1 MNTTTNTYV
10 YEFLGKPENVFY
22 SLIHCI
28 EKGKKKKLLWGFHSY
43 VKAYD
48 KIKEGDEVFL
58 YATSPISTYVASG
71 YVESKFIDEQKFW
84 PIDSQYGD
92 TWPKRVWIRVVYI
105 CINDDILNLL
115 RKSSQRMTINV
126 DYSQLSKYY
135 SNLKYEIRSIPT
147 SKYSPIAP
155 GVIHKIDGE
164 YANKIREILA
174 KYCIK
179 VSTSL
184 REIFKDLTKIEKS
197 TNTGLRHLQALILLH
212 FLTGKNV
219 IIIGPPGS
227 GKTSLAINI
236 CKTLGIKSHII
247 TGNPEWTPFDTIG
260 GRDINGIFRPGIIT
274 NTIIKCW
281 ENLKNSGVP
290 EFLIID
296 EINRA
301 NVDLAFGRLFTLL
314 DVKYR
319 DGPLIERT
327 EGLGDAFKDVL
338 INDNLY
344 VPYSFRIIATMNSYD
359 KALLF
364 KLGYA
369 LLRRF
374 AIVEMRRNFKFEPN
388 PQGWIEKVKEFVKEV
403 KSCDIEKSVN
413 LDIIENEFHLTRS
426 EFDDYV
432 LIDSILQIILKRFN
446 GIKGVL
452 EKLAMNLGLTSSD
465 ILSLIYKIIC
475 TINEKLSE
483 FNVEITEAPI
493 ADTIKF
499 LAVSTLL
506 DEIWASQHLVTL
518 LDEAFSS
525 YIIPQLDILGD
536 KVRAERLGLLPVKGA
551 KRLKEELEELSKMM
565 EELTLNRS
573 YKQLKRLAEGESIL

>member
-43 VKAYD
+43 VKAYN

-84 PIDSQYGD
+84 PIDSKYGD
-92 TWPKRVWIRVVYI
+92 TWPKRVWIRVEYI

-115 RKSSQRMTINV
+115 RKSSQGMAINV
-126 DYSQLSKYY
+126 DYYQLSKYY
-135 SNLKYEIRSIPT
+135 SNLKYEIGSVPA
-147 SKYSPIAP
+147 SKHSPIAR

-164 YANKIREILA
+164 YANKIRKILA
-174 KYCIK
+174 KYSIK
-179 VSTSL
+179 VSTNL
-184 REIFKDLTKIEKS
+184 REVFNDLIKVEEA
-197 TNTGLRHLQALILLH
+197 TNTGLRHLKALILLH

-236 CKTLGIKSHII
+236 CKTLGINPHII

-274 NTIIKCW
+274 NIIIRCW
-281 ENLKNSGVP
+281 ESLKNNGVF

-319 DGPLIERT
+319 DSPLIERT

-338 INDNLY
+338 INNNLY
-344 VPYSFRIIATMNSYD
+344 LPYSFRIIATMNSYD

-432 LIDSILQIILKRFN
+432 LIDSILQIILKRYN

-452 EKLAMNLGLTSSD
+452 EKLAMNLGLTYSD

-499 LAVSTLL
+499 LVISTLL
-506 DEIWASQHLVTL
+506 DEIWASQHLATL

-525 YIIPQLDILGD
+525 YIIPQLDILAD

>member
-1 MNTTTNTYV
+1 MNTTTNTYAYV
-10 YEFLGKPENVFY
+10 FQGGSVNVSY

-28 EKGKKKKLLWGFHSY
+28 EKEKKKRLLWGFHSY
-43 VKAYD
+43 VTDYD
-48 KIKEGDEVFL
+48 KIKEGDAVFL
-58 YATSPISTYVASG
+58 YATDPIKTIVASG
-71 YVESKFIDEQKFW
+71 YVESKFIDKSKYL
-84 PIDSQYGD
+84 PLDSRYVDG
-92 TWPKRVWIRVVYI
+92 WPKRVWIRIEYI
-105 CINDDILNLL
+105 YINDDVLNSL
-115 RKSSQRMTINV
+115 RKCSECKTDKCWECVDLAAFYDDLRDEIKKVYSTRFGSIVRIN
-126 DYSQLSKYY
+126 
-135 SNLKYEIRSIPT
+135 NT
-147 SKYSPIAP
+147 T
-155 GVIHKIDGE
+155 
-164 YANKIREILA
+164 ANKIREILA

-184 REIFKDLTKIEKS
+184 REVFKDLIKIEES
-197 TNTGLRHLQALILLH
+197 TNTGLRHLEALILLH

-236 CKTLGIKSHII
+236 CKTLGIKPHII

-274 NTIIKCW
+274 NIIIKCW

-319 DGPLIERT
+319 DSPLIERT

-388 PQGWIEKVKEFVKEV
+388 PQGWIEIVKEFVKEG

-413 LDIIENEFHLTRS
+413 LDIIENEFHLARS

-432 LIDSILQIILKRFN
+432 LIDPILQIILKRFN

-506 DEIWASQHLVTL
+506 DENWASQHLVTL

-525 YIIPQLDILGD
+525 YIIPQLDILAD

-551 KRLKEELEELSKMM
+551 KRLRDELEELSKMM
-565 EELTLNRS
+565 EDLALNRS

>member
-10 YEFLGKPENVFY
+10 YEFLGEPENVFY
-22 SLIHCI
+22 SIIHCI

-43 VKAYD
+43 VKVYD

-58 YATSPISTYVASG
+58 YAKYPIGTYVASG
-71 YVESKFIDEQKFW
+71 YIESKFIDEQKFW
-84 PIDSQYGD
+84 PIDSKYGD
-92 TWPKRVWIRVVYI
+92 MWPKRVWIRVEYI

-115 RKSSQRMTINV
+115 RKSSQRMAISV

-135 SNLKYEIRSIPT
+135 SNLKYEIRRVPT
-147 SKYSPIAP
+147 SKYSSIAP

-174 KYCIK
+174 KYSIK
-179 VSTSL
+179 VSTNL
-184 REIFKDLTKIEKS
+184 REIFKDLTKIEES
-197 TNTGLRHLQALILLH
+197 TNTGLRYLEALILLH

-236 CKTLGIKSHII
+236 CKTLGIKLHII

-281 ENLKNSGVP
+281 ESLKNNGVP

-319 DGPLIERT
+319 DSPLIERT

-338 INDNLY
+338 LNDNLY

-388 PQGWIEKVKEFVKEV
+388 PQGWIEIVKEFVKEG
-403 KSCDIEKSVN
+403 KSCDLEKSVN
-413 LDIIENEFHLTRS
+413 LDIIENEFYLTRS

-432 LIDSILQIILKRFN
+432 LIDPILQIILKRFN

-506 DEIWASQHLVTL
+506 DENWASQHLATL

-525 YIIPQLDILGD
+525 YIIPQLDILAD
-536 KVRAERLGLLPVKGA
+536 KVRAERLGLLPIKGA
-551 KRLKEELEELSKMM
+551 KRLKDELEELSKMM
-565 EELTLNRS
+565 EKLALNRS

>member
-10 YEFLGKPENVFY
+10 YEFLGEPENVFY
-22 SLIHCI
+22 SIIHCI

-43 VKAYD
+43 VKVYD

-58 YATSPISTYVASG
+58 YAKYPIGTYVASG
-71 YVESKFIDEQKFW
+71 YIESKFIDEQKFW
-84 PIDSQYGD
+84 PIDSKYGD
-92 TWPKRVWIRVVYI
+92 MWPKRVWIRVEYI

-115 RKSSQRMTINV
+115 RKSSQRMAINV

-135 SNLKYEIRSIPT
+135 SNLKYEIRRVPT
-147 SKYSPIAP
+147 SKYSSIAP

-174 KYCIK
+174 KYSIK
-179 VSTSL
+179 VSTNL
-184 REIFKDLTKIEKS
+184 REIFKDLTKIEES
-197 TNTGLRHLQALILLH
+197 TNTGFRHLQALILLH

-227 GKTSLAINI
+227 GKTSLAIDI

-281 ENLKNSGVP
+281 ESLKNNGVP

-319 DGPLIERT
+319 DSPLIERT

-338 INDNLY
+338 LNDNLY

-388 PQGWIEKVKEFVKEV
+388 PQGWIEIVKEFVKEG
-403 KSCDIEKSVN
+403 KSCDLEKSVN
-413 LDIIENEFHLTRS
+413 LDIIENEFYLTRS

-432 LIDSILQIILKRFN
+432 LIDPILQIILKRFN

-506 DEIWASQHLVTL
+506 DENWVSQHLATL

-525 YIIPQLDILGD
+525 YIIPQLDILAD
-536 KVRAERLGLLPVKGA
+536 KVRAERLGLLPIKGA
-551 KRLKEELEELSKMM
+551 KRLKDELEELSKMM
-565 EELTLNRS
+565 EKLALNRS

>member
-58 YATSPISTYVASG
+58 YATSPVSTYVASG
-71 YVESKFIDEQKFW
+71 YIESKFIDEQKFW
-84 PIDSQYGD
+84 PIDSKYGD
-92 TWPKRVWIRVVYI
+92 TWPKRVWIRVEYI

-115 RKSSQRMTINV
+115 RKSSQGMAINV
-126 DYSQLSKYY
+126 DHSQLSKYY
-135 SNLKYEIRSIPT
+135 SNLKYEIGSIPT

-184 REIFKDLTKIEKS
+184 REIFKDLTKIEES

-236 CKTLGIKSHII
+236 CKTLGIKPHII

-274 NTIIKCW
+274 NIIIKCW

-319 DGPLIERT
+319 DSPLIERT

-506 DEIWASQHLVTL
+506 DENWASQHLATL

-525 YIIPQLDILGD
+525 YIIPQLDILAD

-551 KRLKEELEELSKMM
+551 KRLKDELEELSKMM
-565 EELTLNRS
+565 EDLTLNRS
-573 YKQLKRLAEGESIL
+573 YKQLKRLAEGESVL